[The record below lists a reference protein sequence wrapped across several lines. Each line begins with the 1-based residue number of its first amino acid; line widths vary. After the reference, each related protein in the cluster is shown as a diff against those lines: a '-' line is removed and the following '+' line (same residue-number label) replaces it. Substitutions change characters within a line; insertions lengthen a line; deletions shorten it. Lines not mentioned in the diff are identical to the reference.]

1 MRVSLNEIQVMCRK
15 AFEGMGFAP
24 GDYEDAAELVGWL
37 HLQGLDGIGTLAAAL
52 NYLQGEANQPFT
64 LNQEDNTLLVID
76 SQGQSVLRCAATAVE
91 LVLDKALRRGQALLQ
106 IHHCHN
112 RLLLLGYLSKA
123 AERGVHVQ
131 ARWEDARQRHLADFT
146 AGEQRPALRS
156 DAQPEAVQAFEQ
168 GITVLFTRPG
178 QTLPTPARVTAS
190 NTANQGFT
198 VDAGTW
204 QRLKQLSE
212 QILVESSEASRRHG
226 AGAGSD
232 AD

>member
-24 GDYEDAAELVGWL
+24 GDCEDAAELVGWL
-37 HLQGLDGIGTLAAAL
+37 HLQGLDGIGALAQAL
-52 NYLQGEANQPFT
+52 DFLQGEATQPFT
-64 LNQEDNTLLVID
+64 LTNDDSTSLVID
-76 SQGQSVLRCAATAVE
+76 AHGQSVLRCAATAVE
-91 LVLDKALRRGQALLQ
+91 LALDKALHRGQAQLR

-123 AERGVHVQ
+123 AERGLHVQ

-146 AGEQRPALRS
+146 AGERCPVLRS
-156 DAQPEAVQAFEQ
+156 EAQPGAVEAFEQ
-168 GITVLFTRPG
+168 GITVLFTRPAYA
-178 QTLPTPARVTAS
+178 LPVAGATPR
-190 NTANQGFT
+190 TANQGFT

-212 QILVESSEASRRHG
+212 QILVESTEASRRHG
-226 AGAGSD
+226 AGGGSD